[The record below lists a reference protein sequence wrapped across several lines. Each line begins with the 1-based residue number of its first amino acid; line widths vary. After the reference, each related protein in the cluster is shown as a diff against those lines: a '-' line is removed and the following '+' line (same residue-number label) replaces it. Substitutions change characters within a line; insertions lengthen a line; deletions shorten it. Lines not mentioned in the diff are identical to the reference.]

1 MVGLFILNM
10 LLGFIEALA
19 CLWGI
24 VVIIAALFTVKGWAT
39 KFAVLFAVLGWFIM
53 GLAIAGL

>member
-24 VVIIAALFTVKGWAT
+24 IVIIAAMITVKGWAT
-39 KFAVLFAVLGWFIM
+39 KLAVLFAALGWIIM